1 MGFLSKRSML
11 VSLLALSLAACATPI
26 QQTPIPATNTIKLPC
41 SGNVPQQHVATT
53 ITFTGSPCEL
63 EDVDFIPDPHGNSQ
77 HFKKTKPATSADPTV
92 VFTYGLT
99 TPVPGDGAY
108 FYYST
113 KSTKSPN
120 PDGGGG
126 GIIK

>member
-1 MGFLSKRSML
+1 MGFLSKKSML
-11 VSLLALSLAACATPI
+11 VSLLALSLAACAPPI
-26 QQTPIPATNTIKLPC
+26 QQTAIPAASSITLPC
-41 SGNVPQQHVATT
+41 KGDVGTHPVAAT

-63 EDVDFIPDPHGNSQ
+63 EDVDFIQDPHRNSQ

-92 VFTYGLT
+92 VFTYDLT
-99 TPVPGDGAY
+99 TSVPGDGAY
-108 FYYST
+108 FFYST